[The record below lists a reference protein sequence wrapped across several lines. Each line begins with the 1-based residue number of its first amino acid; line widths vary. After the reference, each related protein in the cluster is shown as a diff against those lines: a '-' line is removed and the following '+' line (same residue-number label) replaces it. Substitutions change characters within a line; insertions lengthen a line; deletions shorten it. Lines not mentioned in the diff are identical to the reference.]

1 MHVPASRFFSML
13 EIPHFGSVGITCVIN
28 HGNWRYTYMTTYNV
42 GDNVLLITGM
52 LPMSVA
58 DDLKQGKP
66 APATSFQSATVFF
79 RYMPPHESPAPC
91 SQALS
96 LE

>member
-1 MHVPASRFFSML
+1 MATSD
-13 EIPHFGSVGITCVIN
+13 I
-28 HGNWRYTYMTTYNV
+28 YNV

-79 RYMPPHESPAPC
+79 RYTQSSLLMRVQPLVLR
-91 SQALS
+91 LS
-96 LE
+96 LIGVRLHILPIM

>member
-1 MHVPASRFFSML
+1 MVM
-13 EIPHFGSVGITCVIN
+13 
-28 HGNWRYTYMTTYNV
+28 YNV
-42 GDNVLLITGM
+42 GNNVLLITGM

-79 RYMPPHESPAPC
+79 RYTRLAS
-91 SQALS
+91 S
-96 LE
+96 

>member
-1 MHVPASRFFSML
+1 MW
-13 EIPHFGSVGITCVIN
+13 N
-28 HGNWRYTYMTTYNV
+28 HGNILAIHTYDV

-66 APATSFQSATVFF
+66 APATNFQSATVFF
-79 RYMPPHESPAPC
+79 RYTQSN
-91 SQALS
+91 L
-96 LE
+96 LLRV